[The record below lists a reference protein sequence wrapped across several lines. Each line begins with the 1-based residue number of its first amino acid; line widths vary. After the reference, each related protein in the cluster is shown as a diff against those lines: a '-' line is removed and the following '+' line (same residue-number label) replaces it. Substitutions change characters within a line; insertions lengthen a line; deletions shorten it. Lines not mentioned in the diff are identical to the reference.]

1 MKDNIM
7 TKQVTI
13 KGELFWS
20 KWMNTFNTKFN
31 DANTKYECTIG
42 NISDDDAAKLVALGI
57 HIKNKPEMNNYIVGK
72 SQYVFTPFDKA
83 GKAITIDSIGNGTKV
98 TAIVSSYEHRM
109 TPKHGMA
116 PSIAKL
122 TVDDLVTYT
131 PAPAEA
137 ELDDVL

>member
-1 MKDNIM
+1 MSKH
-7 TKQVTI
+7 VTI

-42 NISDDDAAKLVALGI
+42 NISDDDCAKLVSLGI

-72 SQYVFTPFDKA
+72 SQYVFAPFDKA
-83 GKAITIDSIGNGTKV
+83 GKAIPIEDIGNGTKITATV
-98 TAIVSSYEHRM
+98 TSYEHRM

-116 PSIAKL
+116 PSIGKI
-122 TVDDLVTYT
+122 TVDELVTYT
-131 PAPAEA
+131 PSTEEA
-137 ELDDVL
+137 LDDVL

>member
-1 MKDNIM
+1 MSSI
-7 TKQVTI
+7 VTI

-42 NISDDDAAKLVALGI
+42 NISDDDAAKLVNLGI
-57 HIKNKPEMNNYIVGK
+57 KIKNKPEMNNYIVGK

-83 GKAITIDSIGNGTKV
+83 GKPVAIEEIGNGTKV
-98 TAIVSSYEHRM
+98 TAVVSSYKHRM
-109 TPKHGMA
+109 TDKHGMG

-122 TVDDLVTYT
+122 TVNELVTYT
-131 PAPAEA
+131 PSPEA